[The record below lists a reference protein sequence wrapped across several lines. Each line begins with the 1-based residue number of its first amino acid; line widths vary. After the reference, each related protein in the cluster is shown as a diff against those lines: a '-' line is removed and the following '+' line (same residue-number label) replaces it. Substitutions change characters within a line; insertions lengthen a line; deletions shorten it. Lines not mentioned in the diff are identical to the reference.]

1 MEQTLEIP
9 RELLVGHWRA
19 PQGPFTIDWIF
30 HQDGSFSGSILR
42 RGELISNFT
51 GTWVLDETWLHSEY
65 TSDSSGAIDVG
76 STDRDVFLEFT
87 FNYFVIQTRTGKRKY
102 ERVQ

>member
-19 PQGPFTIDWIF
+19 VHGPFTIDWIF
-30 HQDGSFSGSILR
+30 NQDGSFSGTVAL
-42 RGELISNFT
+42 RGERVSDFT
-51 GTWVLDETWLHSEY
+51 GTWVLDGTWLHSEY

-76 STDRDVFLEFT
+76 STDRDIFLEFT
-87 FNYFVIQTRTGKRKY
+87 YNDFVIQTRTGKREY
-102 ERVQ
+102 RRVQ